1 MVDNPYEPHK
11 PSPLEAGPGMLLRRG
26 NGYDLPPIGN
36 ARRYEARHF
45 RRQEW
50 TGVAAMLLFVG
61 LPFGWFLGVLFGWWG
76 GF

>member
-11 PSPLEAGPGMLLRRG
+11 PSPLEAGPGMLVRRG
-26 NGYDLPPIGN
+26 NGYDLPPIGD
-36 ARRYEARHF
+36 ARHYNRSHH

-50 TGVAAMLLFVG
+50 TGIAALFLMVALPLAWFVAVV
-61 LPFGWFLGVLFGWWG
+61 FGGWT